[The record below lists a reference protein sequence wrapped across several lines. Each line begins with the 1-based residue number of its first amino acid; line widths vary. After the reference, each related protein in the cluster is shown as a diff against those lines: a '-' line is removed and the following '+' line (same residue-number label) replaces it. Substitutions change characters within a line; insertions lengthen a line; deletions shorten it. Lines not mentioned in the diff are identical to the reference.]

1 MPLPV
6 NPPCFIDSKSF
17 WVCKLSPLLGSIKV
31 FNLLKIYENLS
42 LNNSN
47 VDDMPTKIARPKEIR
62 RAILIPETNIKIN
75 QTEKINKLWP
85 TSGWLSNNNKEKNL
99 LKPLKWK
106 IKYTKNIKFIIAGL
120 IIAAGVWQIIDDSV
134 GTGIFYILL
143 SGIPIFLYFKNEFIL
158 LAFLKLRKQDFEG
171 AKKWLAY
178 IKNPETALVRKQQG
192 YFNYL
197 HGIMVSQTNINQAEK
212 YFKKAIELG
221 LSMDMDL
228 AVAKL
233 NLAGVAMSRR
243 RKLEATALL
252 NEAKKLDKQNML
264 KEQITMMKEQM
275 KKI

>member
-1 MPLPV
+1 M
-6 NPPCFIDSKSF
+6 
-17 WVCKLSPLLGSIKV
+17 
-31 FNLLKIYENLS
+31 
-42 LNNSN
+42 LN
-47 VDDMPTKIARPKEIR
+47 
-62 RAILIPETNIKIN
+62 
-75 QTEKINKLWP
+75 
-85 TSGWLSNNNKEKNL
+85 
-99 LKPLKWK
+99 
-106 IKYTKNIKFIIAGL
+106 KNIKLIITGL
-120 IIAAGVWQIIDDSV
+120 IVIVSIWQFTENNI
-134 GTGIFYILL
+134 GNGIFLL
-143 SGIPIFLYFKNEFIL
+143 LLTVFPIFLYFKNEFIL

-171 AKKWLAY
+171 AKKWLSF
-178 IKNPETALVRKQQG
+178 IKKPETALVQKQQG

-243 RKLEATALL
+243 RKLEATTLL

-264 KEQITMMKEQM
+264 KEQITMMKDQM